1 MSLRKLSR
9 RALARRPGPCQPKR
23 SRRLETKR
31 KVIVE
36 SLEGRQ
42 LLAADTGFIDSLPT
56 AAEANFGE
64 VVVTEEGRE
73 ACLAFRA
80 VGAPE
85 GEEVAAGILASP
97 PVAGNVDV
105 SAAIVQQPG
114 PLDVGDPFTSEIT
127 FENAGPGS
135 AENTNLTVTFDAG
148 LTGVT
153 WEREVQRTN
162 PATIMVG
169 DITDTTGFAV
179 TGASGI
185 DQSGLPVSG
194 LGDINNDGIDDFA
207 VGVSDA
213 LYVIYGDNSGL
224 DDFDLGAIDGTNGF
238 VFNGFGSVGGIV
250 QAQNAGDVNND
261 GIDDIVLGNSS
272 ESPGGLAGAGEAYVI
287 FGSGAFGSSFDVGT
301 LDGTNGFRVPGIAEG
316 SSLGESVDGAGDINN
331 DGFDDVIV
339 GASGSALASVEGE
352 AYVIFG
358 AGSFASGTVSPA
370 GLDGNN
376 GFSIATSETGARLGG
391 SVSGIGDF
399 NGDMIDDLIVSA
411 SGSGTGKVYIVF
423 GDGSYGA
430 SFDVGSMPTV
440 AGIEISGSQLSSL
453 GLGADLIGDA
463 NGDGLA
469 DVTVIDGAGVS
480 SNAYVLYGSN
490 SLTGAFDL
498 SSLNGTNGYVLPF
511 DFQVFAGKGGDFNG
525 DGLADAV
532 FANADFVGGFVVFG
546 TDQALPSSVN
556 PLTLDGTNGFK
567 VESSTLEDAAF
578 IGSFA
583 GDVDGDGFD
592 DVIFGAPFSQPSSGF
607 GSFGRSYVINGQGTT
622 LTNGSGDI
630 NDTFDLQPGDRVIY
644 RVDATIA
651 AGAMT
656 STTVDAVATVDP
668 GETDD
673 DPSNNSASAVTTIT
687 ASDVTPP
694 EVVDV
699 IVSGIGGSY
708 EWTADF
714 IDAVDDSGPSG
725 PNNGLGFSVL
735 NLARTV
741 PWYTVNTIYVRY
753 SEDVAMPTG
762 LSLLGTS
769 VADYAGS
776 FSVSHSGD
784 LTTISMTSAFGLP
797 ESDFGPPTT
806 GIDRLELVIAAAG
819 VVDLAGNPLAAA
831 FSNSINVL
839 PGDANGSE
847 SVFADDVGLTNFRS
861 FTEFGGPANGQGLL
875 YDPFFD
881 ITANAAI
888 FADDV
893 GLTNFQSFD
902 TLPALPSP
910 SAASTTEEDL
920 IDDAIT
926 LLF

>member
-1 MSLRKLSR
+1 M
-9 RALARRPGPCQPKR
+9 
-23 SRRLETKR
+23 ETKR

-85 GEEVAAGILASP
+85 GEEVGAGILASP

-673 DPSNNSASAVTTIT
+673 DPLNNSASAVTTIT

-699 IVSGIGGSY
+699 IVSSSAWSNAMIDVVDGSG
-708 EWTADF
+708 A
-714 IDAVDDSGPSG
+714 G
-725 PNNGLGFSVL
+725 NGLGLSL
-735 NLARTV
+735 PGAEQTRPA
-741 PWYTVNTIYVRY
+741 PWASGIDTIYVVF
-753 SEDVAMPTG
+753 SEDVGSTFTAAN
-762 LSLLGTS
+762 LSFIGTTQADYLPSATVQYGVDGPNVGTITLSQPILRDSLLLQIRDAVTDAAGNALDGEWTDDVSNQSGNGTAGGDLNFRFNVLFGDADGDGFVGTPDIGIVFAALGTS
-769 VADYAGS
+769 PSDVISSRVDIDADQFIGTPDIGLV
-776 FSVSHSGD
+776 FSRLG
-784 LTTISMTSAFGLP
+784 TGTPAA
-797 ESDFGPPTT
+797 PP
-806 GIDRLELVIAAAG
+806 IPAA
-819 VVDLAGNPLAAA
+819 LAGGISPTAIDQA
-831 FSNSINVL
+831 FL
-839 PGDANGSE
+839 
-847 SVFADDVGLTNFRS
+847 
-861 FTEFGGPANGQGLL
+861 
-875 YDPFFD
+875 
-881 ITANAAI
+881 
-888 FADDV
+888 
-893 GLTNFQSFD
+893 
-902 TLPALPSP
+902 
-910 SAASTTEEDL
+910 EEDL
-920 IDDAIT
+920 LDGSGEGELGLD
-926 LLF
+926 LF